1 MWYGI
6 GFGIFFYLL
15 IAFTLGLMTLRKG
28 HWVMFLFGIFLPIFW
43 VIGAFIPPTAQAEM
57 A

>member
-6 GFGIFFYLL
+6 GALGVILYLVL
-15 IAFTLGLMTLRKG
+15 LFVVGLTTLRKG
-28 HWVMFLFGIFLPIFW
+28 HWVMFILGIFFPLFW
-43 VIGAFIPPTAQAEM
+43 VIGAIMPSRVQM